1 MTNQQL
7 EKLKA
12 EKPEGATIV
21 AVKADRVTYFKEDGK
36 DRLLTF
42 NRTMWVKTWFTPFHM
57 NLKHFAL
64 LLLFK
69 GRKTNYVLAS
79 NGQSGQRIGDLCEYL

>member
-1 MTNQQL
+1 MDINTHL

-21 AVKADRVTYFKEDGK
+21 AVKGDRVTYFKEDGK

-42 NRTMWVKTWFTPFHM
+42 NRTMWVRTWFTPFHM
-57 NLKHFAL
+57 NLKHFDFIA
-64 LLLFK
+64 
-69 GRKTNYVLAS
+69 V
-79 NGQSGQRIGDLCEYL
+79 I